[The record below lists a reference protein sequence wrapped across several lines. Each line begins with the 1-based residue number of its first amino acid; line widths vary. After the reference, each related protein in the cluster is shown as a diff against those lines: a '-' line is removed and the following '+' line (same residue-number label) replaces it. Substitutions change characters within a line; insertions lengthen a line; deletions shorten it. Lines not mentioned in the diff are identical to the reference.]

1 MNKNLLT
8 KLKLWLS
15 PMIGEASFY
24 KISNFYKNDLEDVF
38 SENKT
43 FPLELKISDNLK
55 NFLLKNRKTKILDKL
70 LEKELEFLEKNKI
83 NLIDIDS
90 SNYPFLLKNIYNP
103 PPLLFVKGN
112 VKSLSNKC
120 IAIVGTRFPTYYGRD
135 VTTMLA
141 KELSMQNIT
150 IVSGLAKGIDAYSH
164 IGVLENSGSTIGVIG
179 SGFKYQYPLENKNLY
194 DAILENKKS
203 AIVTEFP
210 FEKFPDKKNFPIR
223 NRIISG
229 LASGVIIVEANEKSG
244 SLITAMHALNQNRNV
259 YSVPGEITNPKSR
272 GTNKLIKDGAKLIT
286 CTEDILGD
294 MFDLELNFSKSLG
307 KENKPENKSISFE
320 NKLDEKIY
328 NLILSKKLIQFDEI
342 VENIENDIAEIMDSL
357 FNLIINN
364 FIDEKPGKYYSI
376 F

>member
-1 MNKNLLT
+1 
-8 KLKLWLS
+8 
-15 PMIGEASFY
+15 
-24 KISNFYKNDLEDVF
+24 
-38 SENKT
+38 
-43 FPLELKISDNLK
+43 
-55 NFLLKNRKTKILDKL
+55 
-70 LEKELEFLEKNKI
+70 
-83 NLIDIDS
+83 
-90 SNYPFLLKNIYNP
+90 
-103 PPLLFVKGN
+103 
-112 VKSLSNKC
+112 
-120 IAIVGTRFPTYYGRD
+120 
-135 VTTMLA
+135 
-141 KELSMQNIT
+141 
-150 IVSGLAKGIDAYSH
+150 
-164 IGVLENSGSTIGVIG
+164 
-179 SGFKYQYPLENKNLY
+179 
-194 DAILENKKS
+194 
-203 AIVTEFP
+203 
-210 FEKFPDKKNFPIR
+210 
-223 NRIISG
+223 
-229 LASGVIIVEANEKSG
+229 
-244 SLITAMHALNQNRNV
+244 MHALNQNRNV

>member
-179 SGFKYQYPLENKNLY
+179 SGFKYQYPLE
-194 DAILENKKS
+194 
-203 AIVTEFP
+203 
-210 FEKFPDKKNFPIR
+210 KFPH
-223 NRIISG
+223 S
-229 LASGVIIVEANEKSG
+229 
-244 SLITAMHALNQNRNV
+244 
-259 YSVPGEITNPKSR
+259 
-272 GTNKLIKDGAKLIT
+272 
-286 CTEDILGD
+286 
-294 MFDLELNFSKSLG
+294 
-307 KENKPENKSISFE
+307 
-320 NKLDEKIY
+320 
-328 NLILSKKLIQFDEI
+328 
-342 VENIENDIAEIMDSL
+342 
-357 FNLIINN
+357 
-364 FIDEKPGKYYSI
+364 
-376 F
+376 